1 MMITTPKQNVPD
13 RDDDDRKNKVL
24 HHMPTEM
31 AGILNQIWDLVD
43 DPADREDIEEIILAQ
58 SDLRHAIELYEMGQ
72 LTPDRLLEAAREAD
86 ILCIKIHRPSRPTEV
101 RITTR
106 RRANEI
112 KETFLPSE
120 NTKTLD
126 RSRIGWV
133 EIVDLP
139 KN

>member
-1 MMITTPKQNVPD
+1 MISTPQQNVPD
-13 RDDDDRKNKVL
+13 RDDNERKRKVL
-24 HHMPTEM
+24 HHMPSE
-31 AGILNQIWDLVD
+31 IWDMAD
-43 DPADREDIEEIILAQ
+43 DPDDREDIEEIIRAQ

-72 LTPDRLLEAAREAD
+72 LTPDRLLETAREAD
-86 ILCIKIHRPSRPTEV
+86 ILCIHIHRPTRPTEV

-106 RRANEI
+106 CRANEI

-139 KN
+139 KS